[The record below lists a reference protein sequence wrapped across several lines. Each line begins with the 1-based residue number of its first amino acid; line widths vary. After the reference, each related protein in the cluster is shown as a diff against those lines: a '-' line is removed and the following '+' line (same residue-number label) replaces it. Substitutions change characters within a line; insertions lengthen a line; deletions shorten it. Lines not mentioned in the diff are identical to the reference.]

1 MADRHDRWFRRLLRL
16 LPDDFRREF
25 GDQMTADFA
34 DERADAARAGRT
46 GTPRLWLRTIG
57 GIARTGPREHLAQ
70 CAQDARHGL
79 RLARR
84 HPVSTAAAALVLA
97 LGITVL
103 TSSFAVV
110 DAFMWRPLPFGQ
122 PDALVHVWSTDR
134 PARQSTLRSSL
145 AAFELWSTAQS
156 LDGLAAFNY
165 TGAELTGGSE
175 PERID
180 IGRVSANAFDV
191 LGVAPLAGRAF
202 RPGEDRAGA
211 EPVVI
216 LSHGFWQSR
225 YGGAPDV
232 IGRAIRIDDV
242 PRTIVGVMPESFVFP
257 LPLTKLWMPYAFAGD
272 AYPRDRQTLQLVARL
287 APGAARERA
296 EAELSAMRE
305 ADARAHGEEVR
316 GGARLQDLRG
326 ALNFA
331 DEGFQ
336 IAGPVL
342 LMAGALILL
351 AACANVS
358 SVLLGRVLAR
368 AREVSVRSAIGASR
382 FRLFRQFVLEST
394 GLLVA
399 AAGLGLVLTSL
410 WLNQVS
416 ALLPLELY
424 RVGAIAIDARAAA
437 VAIVAAALA
446 VLLAAWLP
454 ARRFGRVDPATVL
467 KSEGTSSTG
476 SKGARRTQHAL
487 LAVQVA
493 LSVALVATSFVA
505 IRVVRDLADRPTG
518 FEREG
523 VLTSLFVL
531 NDRRYETADD
541 VRGFHQR
548 VLEQLSA
555 APGVRAAAT
564 VDHLPLN
571 HETNSMIVSVPG
583 DGAASDADRP
593 TALHVAVSDRY
604 FETLGIPVR
613 EGRAFDS
620 RDSGGPRAVIVNE
633 ALAARLWPG
642 ASPLGRTLALDGSA
656 PLTVVG
662 TVGNARHADLAGDAE
677 PMVYRSLR
685 QVPVRYARVLV
696 RVDEPLG
703 MVGTMRA
710 AFGRVD
716 PNLPLVEIRTL
727 DEVVRTFLLPQRAMG
742 ISMSAMGLVGLLLT
756 TIGLF
761 GLLDVLVGE
770 RRKEIGLRRAL
781 GADAGSV
788 VVSVVRRVVVVT
800 AAGLVGGLALAAAM
814 TQALAGVLPGARA
827 LDPVAIAGTC
837 GVVMLVVAIAAFLP
851 ARRAVK
857 VDPLTALRSN

>member
-25 GDQMTADFA
+25 GDQMAADFA
-34 DERADAARAGRT
+34 DERADAARAGRA
-46 GTPRLWLRTIG
+46 GTRRLWLRTIG
-57 GIARTGPREHLAQ
+57 GLTRTGPREHLRQ
-70 CAQDARHGL
+70 IGQDAWHGL

-134 PARQSTLRSSL
+134 PARQPTLRSSR
-145 AAFELWSTAQS
+145 AAFELWSTARS
-156 LDGLAAFNY
+156 LEGLAAFNY
-165 TGAELTGGSE
+165 GGAELTGGSE

-180 IGRVSANAFDV
+180 VGRVSANVFDV
-191 LGVAPLAGRAF
+191 LDVAPLAGRAF

-211 EPVVI
+211 EPVVM
-216 LSHGFWQSR
+216 LSHRFWQSR
-225 YGGAPDV
+225 YAGAADV
-232 IGRAIRIDDV
+232 MGRSIRIDDV
-242 PRTIVGVMPESFVFP
+242 PHTIVGVMPESFVFP
-257 LPLTKLWMPYAFAGD
+257 LPLTTLWLPYAFYAD

-287 APGAARERA
+287 APGVAPERA
-296 EAELSAMRE
+296 EAELSAMLE

-316 GGARLQDLRG
+316 GGARIQDLRG

-342 LMAGALILL
+342 LVAGALILL

-368 AREVSVRSAIGASR
+368 AREVAVRSAIGASR
-382 FRLFRQFVLEST
+382 FRLFRQFVLESA

-416 ALLPLELY
+416 GLLPLELY

-437 VAIVAAALA
+437 LAAVAAVLA
-446 VLLAAWLP
+446 VLLAASLP

-467 KSEGTSSTG
+467 KSEGTASTG
-476 SKGARRTQHAL
+476 SKSARRTQHAL

-518 FEREG
+518 FERQG

-531 NDRRYETADD
+531 NARRYETADD
-541 VRGFHQR
+541 VRGFHLR
-548 VLEQLSA
+548 LLEQLSA
-555 APGVRAAAT
+555 APGVSAAAT

-571 HETNSMIVSVPG
+571 HETNAMVVSVPG
-583 DGAASDADRP
+583 DGAVSDADRP
-593 TALHVAVSDRY
+593 TAVHVTVSDRY
-604 FETLGIPVR
+604 FETMGISVR
-613 EGRAFDS
+613 EGRAFDN
-620 RDSGGPRAVIVNE
+620 RESGGPRSVIVNE
-633 ALAARLWPG
+633 ALASRLWPG
-642 ASPLGRTLALDGSA
+642 ASPLGRTLALDDTA

-662 TVGNARHADLAGDAE
+662 VVSNARHADLAGDAE
-677 PMVYRSLR
+677 LMVYRSSR
-685 QVPVRYARVLV
+685 QLPVRYARVLV
-696 RVDEPLG
+696 RADEPLSMAG
-703 MVGTMRA
+703 TLRAVVGRL
-710 AFGRVD
+710 D
-716 PNLPLVEIRTL
+716 PNLPLVETRTL
-727 DEVVRTFLLPQRAMG
+727 GEVVHTFLLPQRAMG
-742 ISMSAMGLVGLLLT
+742 ISMSAMGLAGLMLT

-781 GADAGSV
+781 GADAVSV
-788 VVSVVRRVVVVT
+788 VVSVVRRVLIVT
-800 AAGLVGGLALAAAM
+800 AAGLVAGLALAAAL
-814 TQALAGVLPGARA
+814 TQALAGVLPGARP
-827 LDPVAIAGTC
+827 LDPAAIAGTLI
-837 GVVMLVVAIAAFLP
+837 VVMVVVAIAAFLP
-851 ARRAVK
+851 ARRAVN
-857 VDPLTALRSN
+857 VDPLAAMRTN

>member
-25 GDQMTADFA
+25 GDQMAADFA
-34 DERADAARAGRT
+34 DERADAARAGRA
-46 GTPRLWLRTIG
+46 GTSRLWLRTIG
-57 GIARTGPREHLAQ
+57 GLTRTGPLEHLSQ
-70 CAQDARHGL
+70 IGQDARHGL

-84 HPVSTAAAALVLA
+84 HPVSTSAAALVLA

-134 PARQSTLRSSL
+134 PARQTTLRSSL
-145 AAFELWSTAQS
+145 AAFELWRQTPS
-156 LDGLAAFNY
+156 LESIAAFNY
-165 TGAELTGGSE
+165 SGAELTGGSE

-180 IGRVSANAFDV
+180 VGYVSANAFDV
-191 LGVAPLAGRAF
+191 LDVAPLAGRAF

-211 EPVVI
+211 APVVI
-216 LSHGFWQSR
+216 LSHGFWQRR

-232 IGRAIRIDDV
+232 IGRTIRVDDV
-242 PRTIVGVMPESFVFP
+242 PRTIVGVMPASFVFP
-257 LPLTKLWMPYAFAGD
+257 LPLTKVWLPYAFSAE

-287 APGAARERA
+287 APGVAPERA

-342 LMAGALILL
+342 LLAGALILL

-358 SVLLGRVLAR
+358 SVLLGRALAR
-368 AREVSVRSAIGASR
+368 AREVAVRSAIGASR
-382 FRLFRQFVLEST
+382 FRLFRQFVLESA

-416 ALLPLELY
+416 HLLPLELY
-424 RVGAIAIDARAAA
+424 RVGAIAVDARAAA

-446 VLLAAWLP
+446 VLIAASLP

-467 KSEGTSSTG
+467 KSESGSATG
-476 SKGARRTQHAL
+476 SKGARRLQHAL

-518 FEREG
+518 FERQG

-531 NDRRYETADD
+531 NARRYETADD
-541 VRGFHQR
+541 VRGFHLR
-548 VLEQLSA
+548 LFEELSA
-555 APGVRAAAT
+555 APGIRAAAT

-571 HETNSMIVSVPG
+571 HETRSMIVSVPG

-593 TALHVAVSDRY
+593 TAMHVTVSDRY
-604 FETLGIPVR
+604 FETMDIAVR

-620 RDSGGPRAVIVNE
+620 RESGGPRAVIVNE

-642 ASPLGRTLALDGSA
+642 GSPLGRTLALDDSA

-662 TVGNARHADLAGDAE
+662 TVANARHQDLAGADE
-677 PMVYRSLR
+677 PMVYRSSR
-685 QVPVRYARVLV
+685 QLPVRYARVLV
-696 RVDEPLG
+696 RADDPLAV
-703 MVGTMRA
+703 VGTVRE

-781 GADAGSV
+781 GADATSV
-788 VVSVVRRVVVVT
+788 VVSVVRRVLLVT
-800 AAGLVGGLALAAAM
+800 AAGLVAGLALAAAL
-814 TQALAGVLPGARA
+814 TEALAGVLPGARS
-827 LDPVAIAGTC
+827 LDPVAIAATF
-837 GVVMLVVAIAAFLP
+837 GVVLLVVAIAAFLP
-851 ARRAVK
+851 ARRAAS
-857 VDPLTALRSN
+857 VDPLTVMRSG